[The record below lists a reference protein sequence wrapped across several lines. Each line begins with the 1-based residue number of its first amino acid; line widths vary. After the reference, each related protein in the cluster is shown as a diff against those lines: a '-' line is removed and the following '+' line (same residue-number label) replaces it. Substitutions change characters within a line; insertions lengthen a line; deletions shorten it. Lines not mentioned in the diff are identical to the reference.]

1 MEPFLERYQGCFAA
15 TWDDQTPIERVR
27 FVALDSETTGLN
39 PLTDRIITIGAV
51 AVQDGDIVLED
62 SFEALLRVEK
72 NTSAVT
78 VHGITRDE
86 TRSGLNEP
94 EAVQRFLHYLQD
106 GVIVGHHIGHD
117 ISTLNAACQR
127 HWGFELR
134 NRSLDT
140 MDLTLHLEQG
150 GAFAD
155 RARIREFT
163 LDSLCE
169 MFDVIPHDRHT
180 AAGDAF
186 ITAQVFQRL
195 LRLASRHGR
204 AQLGALCEPFEPTT
218 NQPRSGVD

>member
-1 MEPFLERYQGCFAA
+1 MEPFLERYQGCFDA

-86 TRSGLNEP
+86 TRSGLDEP
-94 EAVQRFLHYLQD
+94 DALQHFLDYLQD

-140 MDLTLHLEQG
+140 MDLTLHMEQS
-150 GAFAD
+150 GAFAE
-155 RARIREFT
+155 RAPIREFT
-163 LDSLCE
+163 LDSLCG

-195 LRLASRHGR
+195 LRLASRHSR
-204 AQLGALCEPFEPTT
+204 AELAALCEPF
-218 NQPRSGVD
+218 QLDS